1 MLSVNAY
8 FEDQVMSIA
17 FQGESLATTVGVM
30 SVGEFTFGTSQ
41 YERMTVI
48 DGALEV
54 KLPGHDNFQSFVSG
68 DKFEITA
75 DSSFDVRVLR
85 PTAYHWTYES

>member
-17 FQGESLATTVGVM
+17 FEGESLATTVGVM
-30 SVGEFTFGTSQ
+30 SVGEFIFGTSQ

-68 DKFEITA
+68 DKFEVTA
-75 DSSFDVRVLR
+75 DSSFAVRVLR
-85 PTAYHWTYES
+85 PTAYHCTYE

>member
-17 FQGESLATTVGVM
+17 FQGASLATTVGVM
-30 SVGEFTFGTSQ
+30 SVVEFTFGTSQ

-54 KLPGHDNFQSFVSG
+54 KLPGHDNFQSFASG
-68 DKFEITA
+68 EKFEVAANT
-75 DSSFDVRVLR
+75 SFDVRVLR
-85 PTAYHWTYES
+85 PTAYHCTYE

>member
-17 FQGESLATTVGVM
+17 FQGEKLAATVGVM

-48 DGALEV
+48 DGVLEV
-54 KLPGHDNFQSFVSG
+54 KLPGQASFQSYTSG
-68 DKFEITA
+68 EKFEIA
-75 DSSFDVRVLR
+75 GNASFDVKVLR
-85 PTAYHWTYES
+85 QTAYHCTYE

>member
-17 FQGESLATTVGVM
+17 FQGESLATSVGVM
-30 SVGEFTFGTSQ
+30 SVGEFIFGTSQ

-85 PTAYHWTYES
+85 PTAYHCTYES

>member
-41 YERMTVI
+41 YERMTMI

-68 DKFEITA
+68 EKFEITA
-75 DSSFDVRVLR
+75 DSRFDVRVLR
-85 PTAYHWTYES
+85 PTAYHCTYES